1 MVNDRQPGS
10 NRARFTLSA
19 ELIGAGL
26 VVFGVGLLSVPIAV
40 IVAGITLI
48 GIGYLLE

>member
-1 MVNDRQPGS
+1 MVNQRRPWSDRL
-10 NRARFTLSA
+10 RFTLFA
-19 ELIGAGL
+19 ELVGAGL